1 MRHRDT
7 TKIFSRPAAARN
19 AMFRD
24 VATSLVT
31 YEKVET
37 TLAKAKAVRPIVERL
52 ITKAKRGDLS
62 ARRQLIAFFTTSQ
75 PVAKLMEV
83 LGPRYKDRQGGYT
96 RITKLGTR
104 QGDAA
109 EMVQF
114 ELV

>member
-1 MRHRDT
+1 MRHRDK

-24 VATSLVT
+24 VATSVVV

-37 TLAKAKAVRPIVERL
+37 TLAKAKAVRPILERL
-52 ITKAKRGDLS
+52 ITKAKRGDLAS
-62 ARRQLIAFFTTSQ
+62 RRALIAFFTTHQ
-75 PVAKLMEV
+75 PVEKLIDV
-83 LGPRYKDRQGGYT
+83 LGPRYKDRLGGYT

>member
-1 MRHRDT
+1 MRHRDK
-7 TKIFSRPAAARN
+7 TKIFSRSASARE

-24 VATSLVT
+24 VVTSVVV

-37 TLAKAKAVRPIVERL
+37 TLAKAKAIRPIVERL

-62 ARRQLIAFFTTSQ
+62 ARRQLIAFFTTTQ
-75 PVAKLMEV
+75 PVAKLMDV
-83 LGPRYKDRQGGYT
+83 LGPRFKDRQGGYT

-109 EMVQF
+109 EMAQI